1 MNVDPGGTPESAEPL
16 KGNARIGDAP
26 ATERV
31 AGAAHETVDRVAEK
45 MARAE
50 GTVREK
56 TAAGEQQVRMKSAE
70 ARATTERA
78 VDHLRQYAQENPLAA
93 AGIAFAAGMVIS
105 RMLSR

>member
-1 MNVDPGGTPESAEPL
+1 MNADPRATPEPPKAGVTGE
-16 KGNARIGDAP
+16 AP
-26 ATERV
+26 ATEQA
-31 AGAAHETVDRVAEK
+31 AGAAHQTVDRVAERV
-45 MARAE
+45 ARAE

-56 TAAGEQQVRMKSAE
+56 AAAGERQVRMKSAE

-93 AGIAFAAGMVIS
+93 AGIAFAAGMVVS